1 MADRVQIRSYGDI
14 PLRRREILRW
24 AGCRSGEAPP
34 LLEECLELVAG
45 KLRGQVCWRLF
56 PVTAGPEELDLG
68 FLRSSSLLMRR
79 RLTDC
84 GQVLVFAATVGLE
97 IDRLITKYG
106 LISPARALFLQAIGA
121 EAIESL
127 CDCFCRDMARELS
140 RTGECLRPRFSPG
153 YGDLPLETQRRL
165 FAVLDC
171 PRSIGLTLNDSLIM
185 SPSKSV
191 TALAGVS
198 RAPGEDSSDAC
209 SSCSD
214 SGCPYRG

>member
-1 MADRVQIRSYGDI
+1 MA
-14 PLRRREILRW
+14 
-24 AGCRSGEAPP
+24 
-34 LLEECLELVAG
+34 
-45 KLRGQVCWRLF
+45 
-56 PVTAGPEELDLG
+56 VTLGPEVDRQILLAQKRSIMEGLTLDACA
-68 FLRSSSLLMRR
+68 S
-79 RLTDC
+79 
-84 GQVLVFAATVGLE
+84 V
-97 IDRLITKYG
+97 
-106 LISPARALFLQAIGA
+106 RADA
-121 EAIESL
+121 L
-127 CDCFCRDMARELS
+127 CDQVEAEIAAD
-140 RTGECLRPRFSPG
+140 LRPGEHLTMRFSPG